1 MSESTRFAAVAIF
14 VITYVLISLP
24 KIKVLNLDRAS
35 AATLGAVLMIA
46 FGVLP
51 LDQACREAVNYET
64 LLLLLGMM
72 IIVAY
77 LRCARFFEYTSAWI
91 LMKSKTPGRL
101 LVLIVFASGLLS
113 ALFVNDTICL
123 TFTPIVLEAVIRA
136 RLDARPFLVALV
148 TSANI
153 GSAMTLVGNPQNM
166 LVGIYSKIGYGTFFL
181 IMAPIAIVC
190 LLIDICIVRWV
201 YRDVFGRPFD
211 MSGLEPPRMNRA
223 VVARVF
229 GVLALVTAGFLLPV
243 ESWLPSL
250 RVGQKLPFVAMAG
263 GLLAMLVGRYR
274 PERAFYSM
282 DWTLLLFFASLFVV
296 IQGIGNTG
304 VLAALHGAFKPWFG
318 TTETGQA
325 VTMSVFTVIMSNVVS
340 NVPYVLVAKEWVGE
354 FASPTLIWF
363 IIAMAS
369 TFAGNLTIVGS
380 VANMIVLE
388 LSKDKAPVGFF
399 YYLRAGLPITLAT
412 VAVGTAAL
420 VAAHALGWV

>member
-1 MSESTRFAAVAIF
+1 MSESTRIAAVVIF
-14 VITYVLISLP
+14 VITYVLISIP
-24 KIKVLNLDRAS
+24 KIKLLNLDRAS

-46 FGVLP
+46 FGVLS
-51 LDQACREAVNYET
+51 LDQAFKEAVNYDT
-64 LLLLLGMM
+64 ILLLLGMM

-77 LRCARFFEYTSAWI
+77 LRCARFFEYTSMWI
-91 LMKSKTPGRL
+91 LMKSKTPERL
-101 LVLIVFASGLLS
+101 LTLIVFASGLLS

-153 GSAMTLVGNPQNM
+153 GSVMTLVGNPQNM
-166 LVGIYSKIGYGTFFL
+166 LVGIYSKIGYGHFFL
-181 IMAPIAIVC
+181 VMAPIAMVC
-190 LLIDICIVRWV
+190 LLIDIWIIRWV
-201 YRDVFGRPFD
+201 YRDVFGKPFD
-211 MSGLEPPRMNRA
+211 MTGLEPPRMNRA

-229 GVLALVTAGFLLPV
+229 GVLALVTAGFLLPI
-243 ESWLPSL
+243 ESWLKSL
-250 RVGQKLPFVAMAG
+250 EVGQKLPFVAIAG
-263 GLLAMLVGRYR
+263 GLLVMLVGRYR

-296 IQGIGNTG
+296 IKGIGNTG
-304 VLAALHGAFKPWFG
+304 LLGAVHRVFQPWFG
-318 TTETGQA
+318 TSDTSQA
-325 VTMSVFTVIMSNVVS
+325 LTMSAFTVVMSNIVS
-340 NVPYVLVAKEWVGE
+340 NVPYVLIAKEWVRE

-399 YYLRAGLPITLAT
+399 YYLKAGLPITLAT

-420 VAAHALGWV
+420 LAAHALGFL